1 MVQQGCRVFC
11 VGLTGGVASG
21 KTTVAAL
28 FAELGAGLVDTDEVA
43 REVVAVGE
51 PGLEAIVAAFGT
63 AILLDAGGLDRGS
76 LREIVFH
83 DADARRK
90 VEAILHPLIRAR
102 TRTQLDALQAP
113 YAMVVVPLLIETN
126 FSDIVD
132 RVLVVDCPRDLQL
145 RRLIQRD
152 QISAE
157 DAEAMVAAQVDR
169 ETRRARADDIIDSS
183 QSLATIGDRST
194 ALHADYL
201 RRAAGHDDDN

>member
-1 MVQQGCRVFC
+1 VFC
-11 VGLTGGVASG
+11 VGLTGGIASG
-21 KTTVAAL
+21 KTTVAAF
-28 FAELGAGLVDTDEVA
+28 FAELGAGLLDTDEVA

-51 PGLEAIVAAFGT
+51 PGLEAIVTAFGT

-76 LREIVFH
+76 LREIVF
-83 DADARRK
+83 DDTDARRK
-90 VEAILHPLIRAR
+90 LEAILHPLIRAR

-113 YAMVVVPLLIETN
+113 YAMVVVPLLIETD
-126 FSDIVD
+126 FSEIVN

-183 QSLATIGDRST
+183 QSLATIRDRST

-201 RRAAGHDDDN
+201 RRAASHDDGK

>member
-1 MVQQGCRVFC
+1 MFC
-11 VGLTGGVASG
+11 VGLTGGIASG

-51 PGLEAIVAAFGT
+51 PGLEAVVAAFGT
-63 AILLDAGGLDRGS
+63 SILLDAGGLDRGS

-90 VEAILHPLIRAR
+90 LEAILHPLIRAR

-113 YAMVVVPLLIETN
+113 YAIVVVPLLIESN
-126 FSDIVD
+126 FSEIVD
-132 RVLVVDCPRDLQL
+132 RILVIDCPRDLQL

-183 QSLATIGDRST
+183 QSLATIRDRST
-194 ALHADYL
+194 ALHAVYL
-201 RRAAGHDDDN
+201 SLGASRVDGN

>member
-1 MVQQGCRVFC
+1 VFC
-11 VGLTGGVASG
+11 VGLTGGIASG

-51 PGLEAIVAAFGT
+51 PGLEAVVAAFGT
-63 AILLDAGGLDRGS
+63 AILLDAGDLDRGS

-90 VEAILHPLIRAR
+90 LEAILHPLIRAR

-201 RRAAGHDDDN
+201 RRAAGHDDGN

>member
-1 MVQQGCRVFC
+1 MFC
-11 VGLTGGVASG
+11 VGLTGGIASG

-51 PGLEAIVAAFGT
+51 PGLEAVVATFGT
-63 AILLDAGGLDRGS
+63 AILLDAGGLDRTS

-83 DADARRK
+83 DTDARRK
-90 VEAILHPLIRAR
+90 LEAILHPLIRAR
-102 TRTQLDALQAP
+102 TRAQLDALQAP
-113 YAMVVVPLLIETN
+113 YAMVVVPLLIETD
-126 FSDIVD
+126 FGRD
-132 RVLVVDCPRDLQL
+132 RRPCPGRRLAPRDLQI

-183 QSLATIGDRST
+183 QSLATIRRPIDST
-194 ALHADYL
+194 A
-201 RRAAGHDDDN
+201 RRLSEPWGKSR